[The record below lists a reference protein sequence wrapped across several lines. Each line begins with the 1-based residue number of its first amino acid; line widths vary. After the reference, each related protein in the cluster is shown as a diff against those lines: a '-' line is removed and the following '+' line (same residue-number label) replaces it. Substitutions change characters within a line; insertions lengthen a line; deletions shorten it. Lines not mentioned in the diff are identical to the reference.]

1 MTTKKLGFGP
11 MRFLG
16 LGALLVWCPAA
27 LAHDHVTI
35 PYFLA
40 ASEYEDPNEGRQGFV
55 RIINHSDSAG
65 MVTVTAVDDAG
76 NEKTPFTVAL
86 GPRQTRAFNSDDLE
100 TNPGGKGFLANAD
113 GTAFMGVGQP
123 QLSDGVPGGHWRLR
137 IAADDAIG
145 ADNVEALEYIR
156 TRSGFL
162 TTMHDAARER
172 DADGG
177 MKAYHVRIFNPGSN
191 RRQLSKLYLINNNA
205 DSAAAVTIVGVDDA
219 GMPGDADVTF
229 TLGGGK
235 AAEIP
240 SQALEGI
247 ATAEDLMGAVM
258 PEGGLTGALGD
269 GAGKWQLFI
278 TSDQSLSVLSL
289 MTLPGGYLSNLSTTT
304 STMDF
309 SPPARTAPPPEPP
322 SPPAGE
328 DEYATT
334 CEGLEVAAGRIS
346 YGPLNDDP
354 GGLGSLDACATT
366 HPLID
371 PINELAN
378 PIDMSVTTVHEAK
391 WQTRADSNSAWM
403 DIDGTAVEFDVCPH
417 DPGTTAGEYRMAVD
431 QTVTPEGGEPNRF
444 KCSSNTITV
453 E

>member
-40 ASEYEDPNEGRQGFV
+40 ASEYEDPNDGRQGFV

-137 IAADDAIG
+137 LAADDAIG
-145 ADNVEALEYIR
+145 ADNIEALEYVR

-177 MKAYHVRIFNPGSN
+177 MKTYHVRIFNPGSN
-191 RRQLSKLYLINNNA
+191 RRQLSKLYLINNA
-205 DSAAAVTIVGVDDA
+205 DSAAAVTVTGVDDL
-219 GMPGDADVTF
+219 GMLGEADVTF

-247 ATAEDLMGAVM
+247 ATEEDLMGAVM

-269 GAGKWQLFI
+269 GAGKWQLFV

-334 CEGLEVAAGRIS
+334 CEGIEVGPNEMTVSSGGSNLPVAACLGAFF
-346 YGPLNDDP
+346 PLD
-354 GGLGSLDACATT
+354 GSQAS
-366 HPLID
+366 
-371 PINELAN
+371 
-378 PIDMSVTTVHEAK
+378 PIDGSRTEVHESK
-391 WQTRADSNSAWM
+391 WQMRADANGDWS
-403 DIDGTAVEFDVCPH
+403 DIADTTKTEDICVY
-417 DPGTTAGEYRMAVD
+417 DPGTTAGEYRLVID
-431 QTVTPEGGEPNRF
+431 QTITPSDGEPNRF

>member
-1 MTTKKLGFGP
+1 MTTKKLGSGP

-16 LGALLVWCPAA
+16 LGVLLAWCPAA

-40 ASEYEDPNEGRQGFV
+40 ASQYADPNEGRQGFV

-76 NEKTPFTVAL
+76 NEKQPFTVAL
-86 GPRQTRAFNSDDLE
+86 GARQTKSFNSDDLE
-100 TNPGGKGFLANAD
+100 TNPGMKDFLENAD
-113 GTAFMGVGQP
+113 GTAFMGVGAP
-123 QLSDGVPGGHWRLR
+123 RLDDATEGGNWRLR
-137 IAADDAIG
+137 IEVDDAIG
-145 ADNVEALEYIR
+145 FDNIEALEYVR

-162 TTMHDAARER
+162 TTMHDMARER
-172 DADGG
+172 DTDDGK
-177 MKAYHVRIFNPGSN
+177 MYHVRIFNPGSN
-191 RRQLSKLYLINNNA
+191 RNQRSSLYLINNNA
-205 DSAAAVTIVGVDDA
+205 DSAASVIVMGVDDA
-219 GMPGDADVTF
+219 GMLGDEDVTF

-247 ATAEDLMGAVM
+247 ATEADLMDAVM
-258 PEGGLTGALGD
+258 PGELSGELGD
-269 GAGKWQLFI
+269 GAGKWQLFV
-278 TSDQSLSVLSL
+278 TSNQPLTVLSL
-289 MTLPGGYLSNLSTTT
+289 MKLPGGYLSNLSTTT

-309 SPPARTAPPPEPP
+309 SPPPGRTAPPQPP
-322 SPPAGE
+322 SPPGD
-328 DEYATT
+328 DEYAMM

-354 GGLGSLDACATT
+354 GGLGSLDDCATT
-366 HPLID
+366 HRLIS
-371 PINELAN
+371 PINELFN
-378 PIDMSVTTVHEAK
+378 PSDRSTTTVHEAK
-391 WQTRADSNSAWM
+391 WQMRADSNSAWM
-403 DIDGTAVEFDVCPH
+403 DIAGTAVEFDVCPY
-417 DPGTTAGEYRMAVD
+417 DPEDAGEYRMAID
-431 QTVTPEGGEPNRF
+431 QTVTPAGGEPNRF